1 VHSIRRTLVVALL
14 LAVCAAATVEAVE
27 MKMYDG
33 KRLAVL
39 IEGWRGDGKLDVYLT
54 SGEKITVE
62 LMDVASI
69 YYSGRPDHFIRT
81 GDQKFI
87 YNAGGHICAAIEQL
101 EKGNVMKI
109 RSQSLGRHVFPIKYL
124 HGFTAMAVEGRA
136 SRLADD
142 LMRPDGIAKTE
153 ANAWLD
159 HILDRRGVPYSGVV
173 ENFTPRELS
182 FEHDEQLQEVRISTF
197 KVAGVRLAL
206 KTKDKPEGVDPI
218 ANLRVGIRC
227 RDRSYLVGK
236 LVKVDPFQWRVKPSW
251 DEARTIDVPA
261 NEITQVDVL
270 GGRTVFL
277 THLKPTRVN
286 ENVMI
291 APPQPYQKD
300 ANSQGENMD
309 IGGFI
314 YHRGLGV
321 HSFSEIEF
329 DLAGKFKTFKAD
341 VGIDGR
347 LEKEGSVIFIVKGD
361 DEEKFKSKL
370 VKGKISGGG
379 LPIEVDVTGVKKL
392 LLKVD
397 PTDDLDQA
405 DVANWGAA
413 RVIR

>member
-1 VHSIRRTLVVALL
+1 MLSILVIALL
-14 LAVCAAATVEAVE
+14 AGAVEAVE

-54 SGEKITVE
+54 SGEKVTVE
-62 LMDVASI
+62 LRDVASI

-87 YNAGGHICAAIEQL
+87 YNAGGYVCAAVEQL
-101 EKGNVMKI
+101 EKGNVLKI

-142 LMRPDGIAKTE
+142 LMRPDGIVNTDE
-153 ANAWLD
+153 SNWLD
-159 HILDRRGVPYSGVV
+159 HVLDRRGVPYSGVV
-173 ENFTPRELS
+173 ENFSPRELS
-182 FEHDEQLQEVRISTF
+182 FEHDEQLQQVNISTF
-197 KVAGVRLAL
+197 KLAGVRLA
-206 KTKDKPEGVDPI
+206 KAAKDKPEGVDPI
-218 ANLRVGIRC
+218 ATLRVGIRC

-251 DEARTIDVPA
+251 DEERIIDVPA

-277 THLKPTRVN
+277 TYLRPTKVD
-286 ENVMI
+286 EKVVI
-291 APPQPYQKD
+291 APPQPFQRD
-300 ANSQGENMD
+300 ANSQGESMD

-314 YHRGLGV
+314 YHRGVGV
-321 HSFSEIEF
+321 HSFSKITF
-329 DLAGKFKTFKAD
+329 DLGGQFTTFKAD

-347 LEKEGSVIFIVKGD
+347 LEKEGSVIFSVIGD
-361 DEEKFKSKL
+361 KKELFKSKV
-370 VKGKISGGG
+370 VKGKIAGGG
-379 LPIEVDVTGVKKL
+379 LPIEVDVTGVKEFTL
-392 LLKVD
+392 AVD